1 MPKYNPAEL
10 GFADEQI
17 IRRIKEGVRHLGAI
31 RDATGFEERLVDRRL
46 QSLRKRG
53 KVHFQGSALN
63 EGWRLLNPDGS
74 YQP

>member
-1 MPKYNPAEL
+1 MPKYNPAEIA
-10 GFADEQI
+10 FADEQI
-17 IRRIKEGVRHLGAI
+17 IRRIKEGLRHLGAI

-53 KVHFQGSALN
+53 KVHFQGSASS
-63 EGWRLLNPDGS
+63 EGWRLLNSDGS